1 MKQKVVLAFS
11 GGLDTTY
18 CLFDLV
24 NKGYEVHS
32 VFVNAGGISD
42 EEIYSLE
49 KRAMQLG
56 AYQHHTYD
64 IKQDIWNDFVTP
76 LIWSHA
82 RMNNEYPL
90 LCSDRYMIVKKC
102 LQLCNEMNT
111 KLFAHGCTAMGND
124 QFRFDQTVKSSGD
137 YEILAPIRDL
147 QSHVSAVR
155 EYEIEVLSKAG
166 IEVIGQHKVYSIN
179 ENMLGVTI
187 SGGKIDAF
195 QQPDVSSY
203 LWVKQRKHWP
213 QKPLSIKIGFDKG
226 HAVSVDGKQ
235 LKGVDIIDKLNKKL
249 GDYGIGRHIY
259 TGDVSI
265 GLKGRIVFE
274 CPAIDG
280 LLTAH
285 QALQDSVNSKFQN
298 QFNHIV
304 SARWG
309 ELVYNGYFHDP
320 HKNDIEAYL
329 KSSQSHVTGEVTLFS
344 EGGNLTASAIDSDFI
359 VLDNDSVY
367 AQSATW
373 SPADALGFI
382 KLAGQATTLVNKV
395 RRGQYNDK

>member
-1 MKQKVVLAFS
+1 MNKIVVLAFS

-18 CLFDLV
+18 CLYDLV
-24 NKGYEVHS
+24 KNGYQVHS

-42 EEIYSLE
+42 DEIDSIK
-49 KRAMQLG
+49 KRAVQLG
-56 AYQHHTYD
+56 ASQHYTFD
-64 IKQDIWNDFVTP
+64 IKQAIWDEFVTP
-76 LIWSHA
+76 LVWSHA

-102 LQLCNEMNT
+102 LQLCD
-111 KLFAHGCTAMGND
+111 KLDTTFFAHGCTAMGND
-124 QFRFDQTVKSSGD
+124 QFRFDQTVKSIGE

-147 QSHVSAVR
+147 QAHVSAVR
-155 EYEIEVLSKAG
+155 DYEIEVLSKAG
-166 IEVIGQHKVYSIN
+166 IEVSGQHKAYSIN

-187 SGGKIDAF
+187 SGGKIDVF
-195 QQPDVSSY
+195 QQPDDSSY
-203 LWVKQRKHWP
+203 LWVKQRKLWP
-213 QKPLSIKIGFDKG
+213 QKLLSMKIGFEKG
-226 HAVSVDGKQ
+226 QTVSIDGEQ
-235 LKGVDIIDKLNKKL
+235 LNGVDIIEKLNKKL
-249 GDYGIGRHIY
+249 GEYGIGRHIY

-280 LLTAH
+280 LLCAH
-285 QALQDSVNSKFQN
+285 QALQDTVNSKFQN
-298 QFNHIV
+298 QFNHII

-309 ELVYNGYFHDP
+309 ELVYNGYFYDP
-320 HKNDIEAYL
+320 HKDDLEAYL

-344 EGGNLTASAIDSDFI
+344 EGGNLIASAIDSEFI
-359 VLDNDSVY
+359 VLDKDSVY
-367 AQSATW
+367 AQSASW

>member
-166 IEVIGQHKVYSIN
+166 IEVIGQHKAYSIN

-195 QQPDVSSY
+195 QQPDASSY
-203 LWVKQRKHWP
+203 LWVKQREHWP

-226 HAVSVDGKQ
+226 HAVSIDGKQ

-320 HKNDIEAYL
+320 HKNDLEAYL

-344 EGGNLTASAIDSDFI
+344 EGGNLIASAIDSDFI

-395 RRGQYNDK
+395 RRGQYDDK

>member
-1 MKQKVVLAFS
+1 MNKKVVLAFS

-24 NKGYEVHS
+24 KKGYEVHS
-32 VFVNAGGISD
+32 VFVNAGGIGD
-42 EEIYSLE
+42 EEINSIE
-49 KRAMQLG
+49 KRAVQLG
-56 AYQHHTYD
+56 ASHHHTFD
-64 IKQDIWNDFVTP
+64 IKQAIWNDFVTP
-76 LIWSHA
+76 LVWSHA

-102 LQLCNEMNT
+102 LQLCDELGT
-111 KLFAHGCTAMGND
+111 TLFAHGCTAMGND
-124 QFRFDQTVKSSGD
+124 QFRFDQTAKSSGD
-137 YEILAPIRDL
+137 YKILAPIRDL
-147 QSHVSAVR
+147 QSHVNAVR
-155 EYEIEVLSKAG
+155 DYEIEVLSKAG
-166 IEVIGQHKVYSIN
+166 IEVAGQHKAYSIN

-195 QQPDVSSY
+195 QQPDDSSY
-203 LWVKQRKHWP
+203 LWVKQRKYWP
-213 QKPLSIKIGFDKG
+213 QKPLSIKIGFEKG
-226 HAVSVDGKQ
+226 QAVSVDGHQ
-235 LKGVDIIDKLNKKL
+235 LNGMDIIDNLNKKL
-249 GDYGIGRHIY
+249 GEYGIGRHIY

-285 QALQDSVNSKFQN
+285 QALQDTVNSKFQN
-298 QFNHIV
+298 QFNHII

-320 HKNDIEAYL
+320 HKDDLEAYL

-344 EGGNLTASAIDSDFI
+344 EGGNLIASAIDSEFI
-359 VLDNDSVY
+359 VQDKDSVY

-395 RRGQYNDK
+395 RRG